1 MAGRSRRYLALLRAI
16 TNLPMKP
23 FRDAMQEMGFGDVQ
37 SYGMSG
43 NLLFEAS
50 TTDAR
55 ALERRIARRFGTD
68 AFVRTRAEL
77 ARSVAKDPLQAIVMF
92 LERPP
97 TAAMKRVFA
106 ELDIRDP
113 RPLLTGRTLYFSYP
127 LLLRDRRTPL
137 DIEGTLGVRGT
148 FRTSRVVAALLA
160 RMSDGA

>member
-1 MAGRSRRYLALLRAI
+1 
-16 TNLPMKP
+16 
-23 FRDAMQEMGFGDVQ
+23 MQEMGFTGVE

-43 NLLFEAS
+43 NLLFD
-50 TTDAR
+50 TTTTHTR
-55 ALERRIARRFGTD
+55 ALEERIAERFGTD
-68 AFVRTRAEL
+68 AFVRTRTEMAWVV
-77 ARSVAKDPLQAIVMF
+77 ARDPLDAIVMF